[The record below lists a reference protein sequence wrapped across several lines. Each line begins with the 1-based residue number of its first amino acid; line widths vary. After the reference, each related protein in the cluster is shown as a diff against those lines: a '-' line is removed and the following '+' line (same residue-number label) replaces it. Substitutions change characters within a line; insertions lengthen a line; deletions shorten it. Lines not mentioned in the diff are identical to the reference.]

1 MENLF
6 FWGVDSSPPPF
17 ILFLLLWL
25 LDDFCGLDVE
35 NLFEFLD
42 EFLGVALL
50 CCFLCVL

>member
-1 MENLF
+1 M
-6 FWGVDSSPPPF
+6 
-17 ILFLLLWL
+17 I
-25 LDDFCGLDVE
+25 FCGLDVE